1 LQTAE
6 LSNNIQPTNNGE
18 IIFVMLL
25 QLIGAIVFGFIIGTV
40 GTILMSWG
48 LLEERIS
55 RKLAELREFMNEK
68 NVPKATR
75 KKVKKFMEDYYRSKA
90 GYDETEVVSALPP
103 AIAVELLDSI
113 YRGTLLKVPI
123 FRHLDEDVICRIC
136 LLMKPMTVAKGEYV
150 FNEKD
155 RGREMYIIREGRIQI
170 MRYGMTIGVLHK
182 HCFFGEDCMMAV
194 EPGKKNYRQRTA
206 FAIEDCE
213 LAFLRATDADKI
225 ALDYP
230 EMLSSFQDLA
240 AKKACVE
247 HERLNMMINQVAD
260 ELGVDP
266 DSSVMDDVLTAVST
280 IASEDDVISMEVRAA
295 RKIANWWRHTKRR
308 KQGLVKEKFP
318 PVLDMIEERDDDTA
332 LKSKIR
338 YALLCF
344 ILCAGLAWPGLAWP
358 GLAAWPNI

>member
-1 LQTAE
+1 
-6 LSNNIQPTNNGE
+6 
-18 IIFVMLL
+18 MLL

-240 AKKACVE
+240 AKKASSLREIALKLSQQHVGKTV
-247 HERLNMMINQVAD
+247 RLGEVDSHYVCRLLMFRRSRCEVFAVHSDPMMA
-260 ELGVDP
+260 P
-266 DSSVMDDVLTAVST
+266 KSVVRSVT
-280 IASEDDVISMEVRAA
+280 IAMDAEESIVEFSNLWLQDGDKTLSTHA
-295 RKIANWWRHTKRR
+295 RDIDKTLTRH
-308 KQGLVKEKFP
+308 
-318 PVLDMIEERDDDTA
+318 
-332 LKSKIR
+332 
-338 YALLCF
+338 
-344 ILCAGLAWPGLAWP
+344 
-358 GLAAWPNI
+358 